1 MPAARTL
8 ALLAL
13 ILLVF
18 GPASAAGAQS
28 DKEIKRQL
36 DECLGNRMW
45 PNGPPSCTFDEEGN
59 LIDRDIPG
67 EAPSGGSFGG
77 LLTLAL
83 LWSALP
89 MIIGGSIAASRG
101 QSVGL
106 AILVTLFLGWL
117 GLALVALLQRQEV
130 VETAT
135 EVVQRAREPRFDA
148 VDQIRRLAELR
159 DEGLLT
165 EEEFRSKK
173 RQVLEAT

>member
-8 ALLAL
+8 ALLAF
-13 ILLVF
+13 ILFVLAAPSV
-18 GPASAAGAQS
+18 ASAQTDAEW
-28 DKEIKRQL
+28 DKCFGDRL
-36 DECLGNRMW
+36 W
-45 PNGPPSCTFDEEGN
+45 PTGPPTCVFDENGKFLRRE
-59 LIDRDIPG
+59 IPG

-89 MIIGGSIAASRG
+89 MIIGASIAASRG

-106 AILVTLFLGWL
+106 AIVVTLVLGWL
-117 GLALVALLQRQEV
+117 GLALVAFLQREEV
-130 VETAT
+130 VETAA
-135 EVVQRAREPRFDA
+135 EVVQRAREPRRDA

-165 EEEFRSKK
+165 EEEFATKK
-173 RQVLEAT
+173 RQVLETT